1 MSKQSKDIKES
12 GGDSMN
18 NKYYGYSASYF
29 IDDFERRH
37 PQSYFFRRN
46 TLKFFGERISDMRIL
61 QKTATIADYDGAH
74 ECYVLSSLQRKY
86 PGGPRR
92 KYHYFDVDTLEHII
106 PKREA
111 I

>member
-1 MSKQSKDIKES
+1 
-12 GGDSMN
+12 MN
-18 NKYYGYSASYF
+18 NKYHGRSASHF

-37 PQSYFFRRN
+37 PGSYFFRRN
-46 TLKFFGERISDMRIL
+46 TLIFFGERISDMRIL
-61 QKTATIADYDGAH
+61 KETATITDYDGAH

>member
-1 MSKQSKDIKES
+1 
-12 GGDSMN
+12 MN
-18 NKYYGYSASYF
+18 NKYHGRSASHF

-46 TLKFFGERISDMRIL
+46 TLNFFGERISDMRIL
-61 QKTATIADYDGAH
+61 QETATIADYDGAH

-106 PKREA
+106 PNMLGYEYEEEETA
-111 I
+111 T